1 MSRTA
6 LDARLSPAWRAV
18 LLASATSAA
27 TVIAAVVLSLAA
39 PQLDTL
45 TARLIVVIALA
56 VAAVIVVATSRHR
69 DLLWSGGVSVPLLIV
84 PTLIVLAPFAGGLK
98 DLGAQTTLILVVG
111 YIATGVFEEFWFRG
125 VILRTLRT
133 WTPLRA
139 ALFSSA
145 LFGLAHLSNLV
156 FGANLWVTIAQVVGA
171 ACYGVGFAALRL
183 RGTSDHDPP
192 SPRDH
197 RHCAPARRR
206 LKRVAMG
213 DHDRRRHSAPDLRS
227 DHSPK
232 GTEERPAGGPAC
244 SPRDGKCEA
253 VS

>member
-18 LLASATSAA
+18 LLGSATSAA
-27 TVIAAVVLSLAA
+27 TVIAAVVLSSAA

-145 LFGLAHLSNLV
+145 IFGLAHLSNLV

-183 RGTSDHDPP
+183 RGTSIWALVVLHAITDIALQLGDV
-192 SPRDH
+192 SSAWRWGIMIGGDTALLIFGLIIL
-197 RHCAPARRR
+197 RKAP
-206 LKRVAMG
+206 K
-213 DHDRRRHSAPDLRS
+213 SAPQEVLPVPLATGSARQ
-227 DHSPK
+227 
-232 GTEERPAGGPAC
+232 
-244 SPRDGKCEA
+244 
-253 VS
+253 